1 MSDPAAVAVPAAS
14 SDDLPR
20 LRDAL
25 QAYAERWPDEAAD
38 VQPFLE
44 LLAEGVHA
52 FGRER
57 LEGHFT
63 ASAWLVDGTGTRL
76 LMTHHRKLERWLQL
90 GGHAD
95 GDTDIARTA
104 LREAEEE
111 SGLSGLRV
119 EPEIFDI
126 DRHWIP
132 ARGDVPGHWHYD
144 LRFIV
149 HAGSDETFVV
159 SDESHALAW
168 RPIAALLEEPGMDPS
183 IVRMT
188 RKWRQ
193 RQAPG

>member
-38 VQPFLE
+38 VQPFLK
-44 LLAEGVHA
+44 LLAEGEHA

-132 ARGDVPGHWHYD
+132 ARGDVPGPRHRVD
-144 LRFIV
+144 QGGRRGARSAPRLRRLV
-149 HAGSDETFVV
+149 C
-159 SDESHALAW
+159 
-168 RPIAALLEEPGMDPS
+168 RDPS
-183 IVRMT
+183 RRGRRVVLYGPVRIEDPVVLP
-188 RKWRQ
+188 R
-193 RQAPG
+193 